1 MPSKISFLM
10 KSVDLSISSVN
21 GISNQFVPLTNRDT
35 RPINLVRW
43 SQVASAVVTGAGQG
57 IGKAIAIRL
66 ANDGF
71 DIVVNDLPS
80 KSSEVESVAN
90 SVKAVP
96 GRRALAILGDAS
108 LEAEVSTLIERTVVE
123 LGGIHVFVANAGIYQ
138 AKSILD
144 TSLADWERMMAI
156 NSRSLQQVPF
166 FVVGSKLLLL
176 KGASSLDGKQGS
188 GNAPAYS
195 ASKFAIRGLT
205 QAVGSEL
212 ACYNITVNAY
222 APGFI
227 QTPMRAAA
235 VKEIADAGR
244 VPQAPKSLAR
254 QKI

>member
-1 MPSKISFLM
+1 MF
-10 KSVDLSISSVN
+10 
-21 GISNQFVPLTNRDT
+21 T
-35 RPINLVRW
+35 RPENMSTARSKVAL
-43 SQVASAVVTGAGQG
+43 QVAVVTGAGQG

-71 DIVVNDLPS
+71 DIVINDLPS
-80 KSSEVESVAN
+80 KSSEVEGVADL
-90 SVKAVP
+90 VKAVP

-108 LEAEVSTLIERTVVE
+108 DEADVSSLIERTVVE

-156 NSRSLQQVPF
+156 NARSVFLAY
-166 FVVGSKLLLL
+166 KLAATVMI
-176 KGASSLDGKQGS
+176 KQGTGGRIIGASSLDGKQGS

-212 ACYNITVNAY
+212 ARYNITVNAY

-235 VKEIADAGR
+235 VKEITDAGTPEDIAQL
-244 VPQAPKSLAR
+244 VSFWASPQSAFITG
-254 QKI
+254 QTWIVDGGTMFD

>member
-1 MPSKISFLM
+1 M
-10 KSVDLSISSVN
+10 SVAL
-21 GISNQFVPLTNRDT
+21 
-35 RPINLVRW
+35 
-43 SQVASAVVTGAGQG
+43 QVAVVTGAGQG

-90 SVKAVP
+90 LVKAVP

-123 LGGIHVFVANAGIYQ
+123 LGGIHVVGVHFFHFKFHLMRFLKQFVANAGIYQ

-156 NSRSLQQVPF
+156 NSRSVFLAYKLAATAMIRQGTGGRIIGKLQQVPF

-176 KGASSLDGKQGS
+176 KGASSLDGKQGQ
-188 GNAPAYS
+188 N
-195 ASKFAIRGLT
+195 F
-205 QAVGSEL
+205 
-212 ACYNITVNAY
+212 IT
-222 APGFI
+222 
-227 QTPMRAAA
+227 
-235 VKEIADAGR
+235 
-244 VPQAPKSLAR
+244 S
-254 QKI
+254 